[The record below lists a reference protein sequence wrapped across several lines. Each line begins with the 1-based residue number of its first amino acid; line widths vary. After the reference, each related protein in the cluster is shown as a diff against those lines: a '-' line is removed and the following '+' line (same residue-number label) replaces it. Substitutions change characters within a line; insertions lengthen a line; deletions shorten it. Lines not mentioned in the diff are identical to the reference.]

1 MHLIS
6 VDSARG
12 DYSSSPRPSTR
23 PRILA
28 AIPSCLAQR
37 VPLLPFHFRL
47 SGPLSF
53 LPRFPT
59 LIDLAIPNHPPSV
72 YSLHCFPTHMAR
84 SDPAARV
91 YSSNLSSISASSTSS
106 SSTIKQDKH
115 QQQNSRATSGAP
127 RPPRAQ
133 PPPTMPAR
141 GSAKPTSTTRGSA
154 PEGPTPAALIAAK
167 YRRDRQAQ
175 RSAVA
180 SPSTPQGE
188 DIPPLLDEKTA
199 IEGLHRLLQAVLST
213 VKEIEPVMRQAAEGD
228 LQVATPALGLLWAA
242 LRIQTKS
249 PVIVL
254 PTADWDNNLANS
266 FPTAREVRH
275 VRGPLLTVETCPLS
289 LRPLFQVWCNIV
301 PRVQALSPRLQSEV
315 ARIICDL
322 EPLEF
327 PLVPQVSP
335 RAISVTCFC
344 GP

>member
-1 MHLIS
+1 
-6 VDSARG
+6 
-12 DYSSSPRPSTR
+12 
-23 PRILA
+23 
-28 AIPSCLAQR
+28 
-37 VPLLPFHFRL
+37 
-47 SGPLSF
+47 
-53 LPRFPT
+53 
-59 LIDLAIPNHPPSV
+59 
-72 YSLHCFPTHMAR
+72 MAR
-84 SDPAARV
+84 HDPAARV
-91 YSSNLSSISASSTSS
+91 YSSKLSSVSASSTSS
-106 SSTIKQDKH
+106 SSTIKQGNH

-133 PPPTMPAR
+133 PPTTPAR

-188 DIPPLLDEKTA
+188 DILPLLDEKTT
-199 IEGLHRLLQAVLST
+199 IEGLHRLLQAALST

-228 LQVATPALGLLWAA
+228 LQVATPALGLLWVS

-289 LRPLFQVWCNIV
+289 LRPLFQLWCNII

-327 PLVPQVSP
+327 PLVPQVSLVQL
-335 RAISVTCFC
+335 SVTCYC